1 MAGSAQTELDGLYRC
16 CPPMKWREVAM
27 LVARPIFSTI
37 RLIDRMWIVFGKQGL
52 CFLFSFNKIV
62 TEQQRKKY
70 GNKFD

>member
-1 MAGSAQTELDGLYRC
+1 MLSAYEMACGGDAGGG
-16 CPPMKWREVAM
+16 
-27 LVARPIFSTI
+27 PIFSSI
-37 RLIDRMWIVFGKQGL
+37 GLIDRIWIVFGKQGL

>member
-1 MAGSAQTELDGLYRC
+1 MAC
-16 CPPMKWREVAM
+16 CGDAGGG
-27 LVARPIFSTI
+27 PIFSSI
-37 RLIDRMWIVFGKQGL
+37 GLIDRIWIVFGKQGL